1 MQTESKVPIKWIIII
16 TLIILPFVQ
25 PLGYFFEHYFPKKH
39 NLEYIHYFDI
49 IAEAVKTSLEIAILV
64 LSIIHRKSI
73 KRYFLNFMK
82 HFSTRFESTGD
93 DFPFL
98 DGKVEAIIIPVS
110 RREQPEWIIKFVK
123 PKYISF
129 VYTNHPD
136 SKKATKEL
144 IREYKNKI
152 EFNLTE
158 QDIEEKEKYMITKPD
173 NPNTTKLTVKHF
185 IKEYL
190 NKGIEKHKIFVDT
203 TGGKVTMSIGA
214 FQAAEE
220 MGVSSIYIVGKGDK
234 GLIDPEIR
242 DSGNPIYLSE
252 KK

>member
-49 IAEAVKTSLEIAILV
+49 IAEAVKTSLEIAILI
-64 LSIIHRKSI
+64 LTIIHWKPIWKFIR
-73 KRYFLNFMK
+73 RYSPP
-82 HFSTRFESTGD
+82 HYESTGD
-93 DFPFL
+93 AFPFL

-110 RREQPEWIIKFVK
+110 RKEQPEWIIRYIK
-123 PKYISF
+123 PKYVSF
-129 VYTNHPD
+129 VYTNLGV
-136 SKKATKEL
+136 SKNATKEL
-144 IREYKNKI
+144 IKEYKDSIK
-152 EFNLTE
+152 FNLTE
-158 QDIEEKEKYMITKPD
+158 EDVDQEKFMITDADDPKH
-173 NPNTTKLTVKHF
+173 TKRRVKNF
-185 IKEYL
+185 IEEYL

-220 MGVSSIYIVGKGDK
+220 TEVSSIYIVGKGDK
-234 GLIDPEIR
+234 GLIDPEVR
-242 DSGNPIYLSE
+242 DSGYPIYLNE